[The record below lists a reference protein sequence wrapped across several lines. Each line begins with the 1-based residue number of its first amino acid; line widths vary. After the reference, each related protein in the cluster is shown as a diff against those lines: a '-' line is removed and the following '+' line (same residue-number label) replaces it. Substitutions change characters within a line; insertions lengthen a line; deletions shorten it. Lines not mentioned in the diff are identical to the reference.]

1 MAAIDLTRLNKQI
14 DGLKEA
20 FAQPADFRRQLHVVL
35 QFYHRYAHR
44 KHKDSVS
51 ISFMQTYDLPEQ
63 ILPQIANGLSL
74 KARQDV
80 NETLAVVDELWLD
93 DHFEARELAT
103 YLIGQVPVS
112 ASQEIYQRLTQWV
125 SVPTDR
131 AVIRSIFTKSSQRL
145 RVEAPKGW
153 VDFVGSLLASPV
165 ERAQNHGLY
174 ALSLLATQSDSD
186 DLPQFFHWIRP
197 FIQSDQNLIQSNLS
211 LAVAALARRS
221 PTETAYILKEVMSDT
236 DGSGIERRV
245 RSYLPFFEE
254 ELSQSL
260 QNSLRVHQNRTRL
273 GL

>member
-14 DGLKEA
+14 ETLKEA
-20 FAQPADFRRQLHVVL
+20 FAQPAEFRRQLHAVL

-51 ISFMQTYDLPEQ
+51 FSFMQTYDLPEQ

-236 DGSGIERRV
+236 DGTGIERRV
-245 RSYLPFFEE
+245 RSYLPFFEA
-254 ELSQSL
+254 ELAQSL
-260 QNSLRVHQNRTRL
+260 QSSLRIHQNRTRL

>member
-14 DGLKEA
+14 ETLKEA
-20 FAQPADFRRQLHVVL
+20 FAQPAEFRLQLHAVL

-44 KHKDSVS
+44 KQKDSVP
-51 ISFMQTYDLPEQ
+51 ISFMQAYDLPEQ

-74 KARQDV
+74 RARQDV

-93 DHFEARELAT
+93 DHFEARDLAAH
-103 YLIGQVPVS
+103 LIGQVPVS

-131 AVIRSIFTKSSQRL
+131 AVVRSIFTKSSQRL
-145 RVEAPKGW
+145 RAEAPKGW
-153 VDFVGSLLASPV
+153 VDFVGSLLASSS

-245 RSYLPFFEE
+245 RSYLPFFEA
-254 ELSQSL
+254 ELGQSL
-260 QNSLRVHQNRTRL
+260 QNSLRIHQNRTRL